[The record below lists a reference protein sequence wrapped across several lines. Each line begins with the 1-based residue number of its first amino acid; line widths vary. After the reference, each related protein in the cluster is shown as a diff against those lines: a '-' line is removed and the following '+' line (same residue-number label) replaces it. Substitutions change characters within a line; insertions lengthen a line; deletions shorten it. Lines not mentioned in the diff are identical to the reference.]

1 MTFSNRVL
9 RRIALLTVCGVL
21 AAGPVV
27 AQDEEEDT
35 TKTKQAQAVSKEVYD
50 RIQKAQEL
58 IDADEPQE
66 ALQLL
71 NSLKTRKGITEYE
84 LQNVLNYI
92 GFVHYNMDNIDQAT
106 ATYEKMLRSPSLE
119 PQLVT
124 TLIGSND
131 VIWRRNVSAIVD
143 DARRLVSELPEGT
156 ILSRLVAPLPAPA
169 AAGGPGAAP
178 AEPGDVEL
186 ARRGVHRAV
195 QRRRAARRGNG
206 AVLQVPCRPA
216 LG

>member
-9 RRIALLTVCGVL
+9 KRLVLLTVCGVL

-92 GFVHYNMDNIDQAT
+92 GFVHYNAID
-106 ATYEKMLRSPSLE
+106 EVDRLIESL
-119 PQLVT
+119 
-124 TLIGSND
+124 D
-131 VIWRRNVSAIVD
+131 
-143 DARRLVSELPEGT
+143 RL
-156 ILSRLVAPLPAPA
+156 AK
-169 AAGGPGAAP
+169 
-178 AEPGDVEL
+178 
-186 ARRGVHRAV
+186 
-195 QRRRAARRGNG
+195 N
-206 AVLQVPCRPA
+206 
-216 LG
+216 